1 MNRKGHYTTLCAAIL
16 AATLAGCAKH
26 SSKPE
31 VDAGAT
37 WNRIATLTPP
47 QDKILVTAS
56 GPESIRFGETF
67 ALNLLADA
75 DGKAWVVQVDSKD
88 AATVLFPN
96 SVATDN
102 TIRKGQPLT
111 LPTEGWELVAAE
123 PAGKSLIAVIVTSG
137 DVDPYALTGLPAP
150 AETTK
155 GVQLA
160 TAPAGKWGVAYLK
173 VEVTATPAT

>member
-1 MNRKGHYTTLCAAIL
+1 MTRKRHHTTLCAALL
-16 AATLAGCAKH
+16 AVALAGCAKH

-31 VDAGAT
+31 AGAGAN
-37 WNRIATLTPP
+37 WDRIAALTPP

-56 GPESIRFGETF
+56 GPESVRLGETF

-96 SVATDN
+96 SVASDN

-111 LPTEGWELVAAE
+111 LPTQGWELVAAE
-123 PAGKSLIAVIVTSG
+123 PAGKSLIAVIVTTG

-155 GVQLA
+155 GVQLS

-173 VEVTATPAT
+173 VDVTAAPAT